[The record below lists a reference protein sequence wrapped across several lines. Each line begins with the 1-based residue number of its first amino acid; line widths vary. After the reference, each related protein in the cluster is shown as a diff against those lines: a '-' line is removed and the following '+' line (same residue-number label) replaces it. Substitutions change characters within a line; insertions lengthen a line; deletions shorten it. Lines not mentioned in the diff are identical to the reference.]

1 MRNAL
6 LALTAAVMLWLAFA
20 NEALAQVNV
29 SAETMAKLAALK
41 RSALAQAAENSDA
54 GQPAAEVPAVTAGTE
69 SPGLKVIQALALCI
83 GVLLIGAWFF
93 RRFWGS
99 GVQYAG
105 RRLKIREK
113 LSISPRTSLVL
124 VEMDGR
130 PLVLALGSEKVTF
143 CDQDLSYGIDQ
154 TALTPEAVEDKH
166 V

>member
-20 NEALAQVNV
+20 AEALAQVNV
-29 SAETMAKLAALK
+29 SAETMTKLTALK
-41 RSALAQAAENSDA
+41 RSALAQAAENSGT
-54 GQPAAEVPAVTAGTE
+54 GQLPAEAPAVAIEPEAT
-69 SPGLKVIQALALCI
+69 GLKVIQALGLCI

-113 LSISPRTSLVL
+113 LSVSPRTSLVL

-143 CDQDLSYGIDQ
+143 CEQDLSYGIEQ
-154 TALTPEAVEDKH
+154 TAIATEAVEDKH